1 MTSQSGGTGDREPE
15 MHSGTMDHWL
25 QTLVVLATVLLA
37 SLAIVGL
44 VRLLSAIHHTLLLF
58 SLGGLLAY
66 ALDPLVEWLRRVRLV
81 EGAPLRHRGRCVL
94 GMFGALAFIIL
105 VSTGVLGGF
114 VGREISMLNSDHQ
127 VYVLGTQPTS
137 TPAQQQLA
145 KRTYA
150 WRAQR
155 KLAEEDAWLTKHGI
169 PLHLQ
174 ANLQH
179 PAVLVK
185 KLSQKVTQD
194 AIQVFAGIGKS
205 VVEGVLVV
213 LISLYFMV
221 YSEELK
227 HKLVNALPPRLQPY
241 AVRWQDDV
249 NEILGG
255 FVRGQLVLALV
266 MGLLA
271 GLLCL
276 VLDLKLWVLLGLVV
290 MVASL
295 IPVVGPYVGAVPAV
309 IAALISPA
317 HGFLNPTSRVII
329 LLLAFVVINEVG
341 SKVLYPRLV
350 GKALGLHEV
359 LVLFVLLAGFE
370 VSGLTGV
377 LFAAPLTAL
386 IIATLPQVI
395 RLWQGTPPMS
405 LSSVNG
411 HHESEVNVERR
422 LK

>member
-1 MTSQSGGTGDREPE
+1 MSNGKGEAKAEGTK
-15 MHSGTMDHWL
+15 HSGTMDHWL
-25 QTLVVLATVLLA
+25 QTLVVLATILLA
-37 SLAIVGL
+37 SLSIVGL
-44 VRLLSAIHHTLLLF
+44 IRLLSAIHHTLLLF

-66 ALDPLVEWLRRVRLV
+66 ALDPVVEWLRKFRLPAS
-81 EGAPLRHRGRCVL
+81 APLRHRGRCVL
-94 GMFGALAFIIL
+94 GMFGALALVIL
-105 VSTGVLGGF
+105 TSTAILGGF
-114 VGREISMLNSDHQ
+114 LGREISMLNTDHQ
-127 VYVLGTQPTS
+127 VYQQGTQLTS
-137 TPAQQQLA
+137 TTVQRALAQ
-145 KRTYA
+145 RTYA

-155 KLAEEDAWLTKHGI
+155 KLAQEDAWLTKHGI

-174 ANLQH
+174 SNLQH

-205 VVEGVLVV
+205 LVEGVLVV

-221 YSEELK
+221 YSEDLK
-227 HKLVNALPPRLQPY
+227 HRLVHALPENVRPY
-241 AVRWQDDV
+241 AIKWQDDV

-266 MGLLA
+266 MGVLA
-271 GLLCL
+271 GILCL

-295 IPVVGPYVGAVPAV
+295 IPVVGPYVGAVPALM
-309 IAALISPA
+309 AALISPP
-317 HGFLNPTSRVII
+317 HGFLTPATRVII
-329 LLLAFVVINEVG
+329 LVLAFVVINELG

-386 IIATLPQVI
+386 VIATLPQVI
-395 RLWQGTPPMS
+395 GLWQGTPPMS
-405 LSSVNG
+405 ISSING
-411 HHESEVNVERR
+411 QQVPETNAPRSHE
-422 LK
+422 